1 MTRSEAMRL
10 ARDRA
15 ERGIVSSIL
24 HAERSADGWSERAY
38 AYLCA
43 WAVMHRDDPFTLE
56 DFRVAALE
64 QGLDPPPDMRAFGG
78 VTLRAIRRGVI
89 KPTGRYRA
97 TVSSSGGVKPLYIG
111 GV

>member
-1 MTRSEAMRL
+1 MTRREAMRL

-24 HAERSADGWSERAY
+24 HAERTSDGWSERAY

-43 WAVMHRDDPFTLE
+43 WAVMHRDEPFTLE
-56 DFRVAALE
+56 EFRTVALE

-78 VTLRAIRRGVI
+78 VTLRARHRKVI
-89 KPTGRYRA
+89 KPTGRFRPA
-97 TVSSSGGVKPLYIG
+97 ASSNGSPKPLYLG